1 LLGLALRNAARATGL
16 DDTEHACPP
25 SRCPT
30 PLERLLF
37 QATNFVEGRLSVPES
52 MVTINSGKLRAKDEC
67 EFLGFGK
74 QE

>member
-1 LLGLALRNAARATGL
+1 MPN
-16 DDTEHACPP
+16 PP
-25 SRCPT
+25 
-30 PLERLLF
+30 ERLLF

-52 MVTINSGKLRAKDEC
+52 MVAINSGKLRVKDEC